1 MSAPASGAPRTAY
14 FDTAYILKCY
24 LPEPDSAG
32 VRAFASTV
40 GQLVTSEL
48 ARAEFAAAL
57 HRKVR
62 EQWCTAEEAQA
73 CADQFAEDARVGVWE
88 FVPCADPVW
97 RRVADVYRALPPTVW
112 LRSADAVHL
121 ASAVLAGES
130 LVYSNDRQMA
140 AAADAFGVTV
150 HSLASA

>member
-1 MSAPASGAPRTAY
+1 VSASAPRAPRTAY

-48 ARAEFAAAL
+48 ARAEVAAGL

-62 EQWCTAEEAQA
+62 ERWCTEDEAQV
-73 CADQFAEDARVGVWE
+73 CADQFAEDVRVGVWE

-97 RRVADVYRALPPTVW
+97 RRVAEVYRTLPPTVW

-121 ASAVLAGES
+121 ASAALAGETR
-130 LVYSNDRQMA
+130 VYSSDRQMSA
-140 AAADAFGVTV
+140 AAAAFGVTV
-150 HSLASA
+150 CSLLPA

>member
-1 MSAPASGAPRTAY
+1 MSAPVPAAPRTAY
-14 FDTAYILKCY
+14 FDTAYVLKCY
-24 LPEPDSAG
+24 LPESDSAA

-48 ARAEFAAAL
+48 ARAEFAAGV

-73 CADQFAEDARVGVWE
+73 CGDQFAEDVRVGVWE

-97 RRVADVYRALPPTVW
+97 QRVAEVFRTLPGTLW

-121 ASAVLAGES
+121 ASAVVAGES
-130 LVYSNDRQMA
+130 VVYSNDRHMA